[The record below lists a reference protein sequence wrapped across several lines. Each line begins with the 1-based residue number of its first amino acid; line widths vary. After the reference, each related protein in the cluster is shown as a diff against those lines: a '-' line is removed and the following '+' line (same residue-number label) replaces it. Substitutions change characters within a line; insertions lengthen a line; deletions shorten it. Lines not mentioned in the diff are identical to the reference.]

1 MTKRFLILLTFVS
14 FAGLLLAQ
22 EVSVA
27 LFYDRKPQ
35 GITLTVQK
43 GFYLVYENDAL
54 VDTIE
59 IGANINII
67 RESEYL
73 VYRHRSKAFATSNS
87 LKLVGV
93 GDAAFFINYTGSV
106 EAARNYDG
114 WLLIKRNDYF
124 IDIIDFVPLDSYI
137 AGVVEGKG
145 GTLFSEEYYK
155 AMSVLYRT
163 LTVYKLN
170 KHKNEGFDFCDGSHC
185 QLYKAKAGSRVIIQ
199 AAKKTTNMVMVDR
212 YMNIFEPLYHVNSGG
227 VTSDGYNVT
236 GKKCNYLKIVKD
248 TFAVYGNS
256 YSWKLLVPGIE
267 WQEFLVKKG
276 MKTAGSKLV
285 KDLIVK
291 QPTRLSAFK
300 ISTDSVKLDAVMS
313 DLGWQSAFFDMTLDK
328 SGVITVVGK
337 GSGHGAGISIES
349 AQVMASKGYTYDVI
363 LKYFY
368 KDIHI
373 VNVNNLNINFN
384 TGGVSPGRTQSIGG
398 KAIIKK
404 QDLIVPKIKFINLTG
419 EII

>member
-1 MTKRFLILLTFVS
+1 MTNRFLIFLAFIS
-14 FAGLLLAQ
+14 FTGSILAQ

-43 GFYLVYENDAL
+43 GSYLVYDNELL

-73 VYRHRSKAFATSNS
+73 VYRHRSKAFATEKS

-114 WLLIKRNDYF
+114 WLLVKRNDYY
-124 IDIIDFVPLDSYI
+124 IDIIDFVTLDSYV

-155 AMSVLYRT
+155 AMAVLFRS
-163 LTVYKLN
+163 LTVYRLSR
-170 KHKNEGFDFCDGSHC
+170 HKKEGFDFCDGSHC

-227 VTSDGYNVT
+227 LTSDGYSVT
-236 GKKCNYLKIVKD
+236 GKKCNYFKVVKD

-256 YSWKLLVPGIE
+256 YSWKLLIPGIE

-291 QPTRLSAFK
+291 QPTRLSAFRL
-300 ISTDSVKLDAVMS
+300 STDSVKLEAVIN
-313 DLGWQSAFFDMTLDK
+313 DLGWQSAYFDMSLDK
-328 SGVITVVGK
+328 SGVITVTGK
-337 GSGHGAGISIES
+337 GSGHGAGLSIES

-373 VNVNNLNINFN
+373 VNVNNLNLNLN
-384 TGGVSPGRTQSIGG
+384 SGGVSNSRTQSIGG

-404 QDLIVPKIKFINLTG
+404 QDLVIPKIKFINLTG
-419 EII
+419 ETI